1 MQVSKLILG
10 VNIAATL
17 SVALTGQA
25 KAAEEQSATA
35 EFLKASMGSVSSQ
48 PKALVATQAKFKSAR
63 AVKPDPAAISKYSSP
78 KSVATRNELAKSKVK
93 MMQFVPGRKL
103 PSRQELALKEQQAK
117 FAEVEATRSYSASIS
132 TTEESC
138 ASSPFYLSAEM
149 ENSLTSPRARR
160 ATKRQAR
167 RTASKVIDKA
177 VKAVTQITA
186 VVSPQA
192 VPHREPVLPGQVGHP
207 CSTIHSMDLTNA
219 RPLVSQGRPQ
229 GHHIDTAN
237 GAISEAEIAAKLEAP
252 HLSQE
257 ERAQLDRLARVLFL
271 RNNLNQGTGSGAGPG
286 SYHSPLDSE
295 ISARQRVDQAYSKN
309 GPPPFPLNLV
319 PEPAMKDFLSQAR
332 NRKSMISSYPGAFG
346 ARQGG
351 PSGGAG
357 FQSYAKQLKTGGFG
371 SYSKQA
377 NAFSHGY
384 ASAHKTAHHHTN
396 ITRGGGHN
404 HGHSV
409 SHSAIGHN
417 VPVSHVQPVIHQAQ
431 ARVATYAPYSSY

>member
-25 KAAEEQSATA
+25 KAADEQSATA
-35 EFLKASMGSVSSQ
+35 EFLKASIGSASSQ
-48 PKALVATQAKFKSAR
+48 PKALVATQAKLKSAR
-63 AVKPDPAAISKYSSP
+63 AVKANAASISKYSSP

-117 FAEVEATRSYSASIS
+117 FAEVEAARSYSASIS
-132 TTEESC
+132 TTEESS
-138 ASSPFYLSAEM
+138 AYAPFYLSAEM

-167 RTASKVIDKA
+167 RSATKVIDKA

-186 VVSPQA
+186 AVSPQA

-207 CSTIHSMDLTNA
+207 CSTIHSMDLNNS
-219 RPLVSQGRPQ
+219 RPMVSQSRPQ
-229 GHHIDTAN
+229 GHHMDT
-237 GAISEAEIAAKLEAP
+237 GVGSGSISEAEIAAKLEAP
-252 HLSQE
+252 NLSQE

-271 RNNLNQGTGSGAGPG
+271 RNNLNQGQAAG

-357 FQSYAKQLKTGGFG
+357 FHSYANQMKTGGFG
-371 SYSKQA
+371 SYARQA

-384 ASAHKTAHHHTN
+384 ASNHKTAHHHTN

-404 HGHSV
+404 HGHSS

-417 VPVSHVQPVIHQAQ
+417 VPVSHVQPVIQQAQ

>member
-10 VNIAATL
+10 VNIATTL

-25 KAAEEQSATA
+25 KAAEEHSATA
-35 EFLKASMGSVSSQ
+35 EFLKASIGSASSQ
-48 PKALVATQAKFKSAR
+48 PKALVATQAKLKSAR
-63 AVKPDPAAISKYSSP
+63 AVKANPASISKYSSP

-117 FAEVEATRSYSASIS
+117 FAEVEAARSYSASIS
-132 TTEESC
+132 TTEESS

-186 VVSPQA
+186 AVSPQA

-207 CSTIHSMDLTNA
+207 CSTIHSMDLNNA
-219 RPLVSQGRPQ
+219 RPMVSQGRPQ
-229 GHHIDTAN
+229 GHHMDTAN

-252 HLSQE
+252 NLSQE

-271 RNNLNQGTGSGAGPG
+271 RNNLNQGQGAGPG

-346 ARQGG
+346 ARQAG

-371 SYSKQA
+371 SYAKQA

-384 ASAHKTAHHHTN
+384 ASAHRTAHHHTN
-396 ITRGGGHN
+396 ITRGGGHSQIQA
-404 HGHSV
+404 HHSV
-409 SHSAIGHN
+409 GHN
-417 VPVSHVQPVIHQAQ
+417 VPVSHVQPVIQQAQ

>member
-35 EFLKASMGSVSSQ
+35 EFLKASMGSAKSQ
-48 PKALVATQAKFKSAR
+48 PKALVATQAKLKSAR
-63 AVKPDPAAISKYSSP
+63 AVKANPASTSKYSSS

-103 PSRQELALKEQQAK
+103 PTRQELALKEQQAK
-117 FAEVEATRSYSASIS
+117 FAEVEAARSYSASIS
-132 TTEESC
+132 TTQESN
-138 ASSPFYLSAEM
+138 APFYLSAEM
-149 ENSLTSPRARR
+149 ENSLKSPKARR

-167 RTASKVIDKA
+167 RTATKVIDKA
-177 VKAVTQITA
+177 VKAVTQFTA
-186 VVSPQA
+186 AVSPQA
-192 VPHREPVLPGQVGHP
+192 VPNRAPVLPGQVGHP
-207 CSTIHSMDLTNA
+207 CSTIHSMDLNNS
-219 RPLVSQGRPQ
+219 RPMISQQRPQ
-229 GHHIDTAN
+229 GHSADN

-252 HLSQE
+252 NLSQE

-271 RNNLNQGTGSGAGPG
+271 RNNLNQGTGSGSG
-286 SYHSPLDSE
+286 SYHSPLDSN

-332 NRKSMISSYPGAFG
+332 NRKSMISSYPGSFG

-357 FQSYAKQLKTGGFG
+357 FQSYAKQMKTGGFG
-371 SYSKQA
+371 SYAKQA

-384 ASAHKTAHHHTN
+384 ASAHKAAHYHSN
-396 ITRGGGHN
+396 ITRGGGHSQVPA
-404 HGHSV
+404 HSV
-409 SHSAIGHN
+409 VNRN
-417 VPVSHVQPVIHQAQ
+417 VPVSHVQPVIQQAQ